1 MFFNKLDVPPFT
13 PYALRAYYEWAVDNS
28 YTPMIQVDLQSYKD
42 EINVPAKFENDK
54 EIVFNISPEACGN
67 LEIGNE
73 YVDFDARFGGQAHHI
88 HFPVENVKL
97 IVCRECQF
105 GLPMDLFPGKRIKKK
120 DTRPK
125 KPVFSEV

>member
-1 MFFNKLDVPPFT
+1 MFFNKPDVPPFT

-28 YTPMIQVDLQSYKD
+28 YTPMIQVDLQSNKD
-42 EINVPAKFENDK
+42 EINVPAKFEND
-54 EIVFNISPEACGN
+54 I
-67 LEIGNE
+67 EIGNE

>member
-1 MFFNKLDVPPFT
+1 MQ
-13 PYALRAYYEWAVDNS
+13 AVDNS
-28 YTPMIQVDLQSYKD
+28 YTPDDSS
-42 EINVPAKFENDK
+42 EIFRAIKMKSFPAKFENDK

-105 GLPMDLFPGKRIKKK
+105 GLPMDLFPGKRVRKK

>member
-1 MFFNKLDVPPFT
+1 MFFNKPDVPPFT

-28 YTPMIQVDLQSYKD
+28 YTPMIQVDLQSNKD

-54 EIVFNISPEACGN
+54 DIVFYISPEACGQ
-67 LEIGNE
+67 
-73 YVDFDARFGGQAHHI
+73 FHHI